1 MNRVVF
7 IFLSILLIVFP
18 LTIENFENENI
29 NYLEL
34 VKNIKTELIHTVVK
48 AQVKNPDEISLTND
62 QAALLKIKLDELEV
76 ADLEF
81 QNNLI
86 KKVLTSENSKSVE
99 TPTFLPTLIPFISS
113 GSLI

>member
-34 VKNIKTELIHTVVK
+34 VKNIKTELIHTAVK
-48 AQVKNPDEISLTND
+48 AQVKNPKKVNFTND
-62 QAALLKIKLDELEV
+62 QIALIKIKL
-76 ADLEF
+76 EF
-81 QNNLI
+81 Y
-86 KKVLTSENSKSVE
+86 
-99 TPTFLPTLIPFISS
+99 
-113 GSLI
+113 